1 MDRERLVETRELHRR
16 DDPRGWFVKVIRR
29 THLQG
34 RPFGEVYLAVAA
46 PGEARGGHYHKR
58 TTEWFCAVQG
68 RGTLYA
74 SSLDGARHEAVPMD
88 CTRPCSVR
96 VPPEVAHVLVA
107 DAGVE
112 FAVLAVA
119 DVEYNP
125 ADHDTYAVER
135 VAIQGERS

>member
-1 MDRERLVETRELHRR
+1 MDRERLVDVRELHRL
-16 DDPRGWFVKVIRR
+16 DDPRGWFVKVIQQ

-58 TTEWFCAVQG
+58 TTEWFCPVQG
-68 RGTLYA
+68 RGTLYVA
-74 SSLDGARHEAVPMD
+74 SLDGTRHEAVPMD
-88 CTRPCSVR
+88 CAKPCSVR

-119 DVEYNP
+119 DVEYE
-125 ADHDTYAVER
+125 AEDDDTVPVEL
-135 VAIQGERS
+135 VAIQGEPS